1 MPAYDPRELAVR
13 LEISRNYNVEMVKR
27 YEKLKIEYDK
37 LLEEYQ
43 TLVKHYVMGVK
54 DKIKL

>member
-27 YEKLKIEYDK
+27 YEKLKIEYER
-37 LLEEYQ
+37 LLEKYHE
-43 TLVKHYVMGVK
+43 LVRAFVSTG
-54 DKIKL
+54 